1 MQKTFG
7 FLHIKKVNPKNRSNE
22 PMSPF
27 TLYPA
32 IDLRKGRVVRLRTGD
47 PAQQIIYSTE
57 PARMARQWLDSGA
70 AWLHVVNLDAAL
82 GEDDSANQY
91 TLVEILQEMAGT
103 GLKMQ
108 LGGGMRSL
116 EAIQFALD
124 RGVERVVLGTAAALQ
139 PELVYQALKQ
149 FGAGRI
155 AAGLDARGGLIS
167 VRGWVKDTPLQAI
180 DLASGLA
187 KMGMLTLIFT
197 DIARDGVGQG
207 GNLEATRDLALA
219 SGLEVIASGGFTRLE
234 ELLAARQ
241 AGLAGVILG
250 KALYEGQLDLKACLK
265 AVESPNFRL

>member
-1 MQKTFG
+1 M
-7 FLHIKKVNPKNRSNE
+7 PA
-22 PMSPF
+22 F

-70 AWLHVVNLDAAL
+70 AWLHLVNLDAAL
-82 GEDDSANQY
+82 GEEDSANQY
-91 TLVEILQEMAGT
+91 ALVKILQETART
-103 GLKMQ
+103 GLKVQ
-108 LGGGMRSL
+108 LGGGLRSL
-116 EAIQFALD
+116 KAIQSALD
-124 RGVERVVLGTAAALQ
+124 QGVERVVLGTAAALQ

-155 AAGLDARGGLIS
+155 AAGLDARRGLIS
-167 VRGWVKDTPLQAI
+167 VRGWVKDTPLQAV

-197 DIARDGVGQG
+197 DIARDGAGQG

-219 SGLEVIASGGFTRLE
+219 SGLEVIASGGFTQLD

-265 AVESPNFRL
+265 AVESPNFRV

>member
-1 MQKTFG
+1 
-7 FLHIKKVNPKNRSNE
+7 
-22 PMSPF
+22 MSHF

-57 PARMARQWLDSGA
+57 PAHIARQWLESGA

-91 TLVEILQEMAGT
+91 ALARILEETAGT
-103 GLKMQ
+103 GIKVQ
-108 LGGGMRSL
+108 FGGGMRSL
-116 EAIQFALD
+116 ETLQVTLE

-139 PELVYQALKQ
+139 PELVYQALNQ
-149 FGAGRI
+149 FGPGRI
-155 AAGLDARGGLIS
+155 AAGLDARRGLIS
-167 VRGWVKDTPLQAI
+167 VRGWAKDTPLQAL
-180 DLASGLA
+180 DLANGLA

-197 DIARDGVGQG
+197 DIARDGAGQG
-207 GNLEATRDLALA
+207 GNLEATRHLALA
-219 SGLEVIASGGFTRLE
+219 SGLEVIASGGFTQLD

-265 AVESPNFRL
+265 AVN

>member
-1 MQKTFG
+1 MPT
-7 FLHIKKVNPKNRSNE
+7 
-22 PMSPF
+22 F

-47 PAQQIIYSTE
+47 PAQQVVYSME
-57 PARMARQWLDSGA
+57 PALMAQKWIASGA
-70 AWLHVVNLDAAL
+70 TWLHVVNLDAAL
-82 GEDDSANQY
+82 GEDDSANQAA
-91 TLVEILQEMAGT
+91 LGNILQETLPAGV
-103 GLKMQ
+103 KVQ
-108 LGGGMRSL
+108 LGGGLRSL
-116 EAIQFALD
+116 EAIQATLN
-124 RGVERVVLGTAAALQ
+124 RGVERAILGTAAALQ

-155 AAGLDARGGLIS
+155 AAGLDARNGLIS
-167 VRGWVKDTPLQAI
+167 VSGWVRDTPLKAV

-187 KMGMLTLIFT
+187 KVGMRTLIFT
-197 DIARDGVGQG
+197 DIARDGAGQG
-207 GNLEATRDLALA
+207 GNLEATRDLALV

-265 AVESPNFRL
+265 AVESPNFRV